1 MSIGGSMQSF
11 NRAGTQIK
19 VAKAIQPKR
28 TRIKSLYA
36 TTNPQD
42 LTLDLQKIKAHL
54 RDTPPLI
61 EDQNLTHS
69 NMKIIN

>member
-19 VAKAIQPKR
+19 VAKQQQPRK

-36 TTNPQD
+36 TTNTND
-42 LTLDLQKIKAHL
+42 LTLDLHQLNNEL
-54 RDTPPLI
+54 RDTPPMI
-61 EDQNLTHS
+61 EEQNAYS
-69 NMKIIN
+69 NLRSIN

>member
-19 VAKAIQPKR
+19 VAKTQPRK

-36 TTNPQD
+36 TTNTQD
-42 LTLDLQKIKAHL
+42 LTLDLQGINNEL
-54 RDTPPLI
+54 RDTPPMI
-61 EDQNLTHS
+61 EEQPNAYSNL
-69 NMKIIN
+69 K